1 MYYNFIKQVKDIY
14 EVMDNVDPK
23 YHGTLR
29 IMLDEVM
36 YHFMDM
42 HKVPFEK
49 QGEFLQV
56 MFPDCPRAMAEYRT
70 KKFTDQK

>member
-1 MYYNFIKQVKDIY
+1 MYYYNFIKQAKDLY
-14 EVMDNVDPK
+14 EIMDNVDQK
-23 YHGTLR
+23 YHHTLR
-29 IMLDEVM
+29 TMLDEVM

-56 MFPDCPRAMAEYRT
+56 MFPDCPRALGDYRT
-70 KKFTDQK
+70 KRFNM